1 MIIGLSTADPLL
13 MTEPGT
19 EMVDSINFPGDMRLW
34 ERKPPL
40 NGPEDRAA
48 KPNGIITIVELWN
61 RTTESS
67 YLSEDFLSWE
77 FFIDCVVIPI
87 IILFGLIGNGI
98 VLWVLGFKIKRNK
111 FAVYIL
117 NLAMADFLFLL
128 SLSVIL
134 ILYYLKRL
142 VFSSKASKH
151 ASLVSLF
158 LYLFGYNTSQYFLTA
173 ISAERSLSVLYPI
186 WYRCQRPKHLSNVLC
201 AVLWGLAF
209 LLAGTEYFI
218 CIDKSYLQKYS
229 EIQPRDCRA
238 VSIFTYTFHS
248 RVHFSNIKPF
258 YQIHYTVI
266 KLFIYS
272 PPLLTFMVFAPIMVT
287 SSLTLLIKVQR
298 SSLKRQPPKLYI
310 LVVVTVALFLICST
324 PCRVILF
331 IENYYEV
338 LLSEIFIS
346 CCILLSTISSSINP
360 FVYFYLGNHRRPRN
374 VGFFKEI
381 LQRVFK
387 DETES

>member
-1 MIIGLSTADPLL
+1 MTGLSTADPLL
-13 MTEPGT
+13 MMEPEA
-19 EMVDSINFPGDMRLW
+19 EMVEPTFSLQEKMSFNNILNWVW
-34 ERKPPL
+34 EPPL
-40 NGPEDRAA
+40 NKPEDWTA
-48 KPNGIITIVELWN
+48 KPSGITKIVELWN

-67 YLSEDFLSWE
+67 YLTDDFLSWE
-77 FFIDCVVIPI
+77 FFLDCVVIPV

-111 FAVYIL
+111 FTVYIL

-134 ILYYLKRL
+134 TLYYLKRL

-151 ASLVSLF
+151 AFLVSLF

-186 WYRCQRPKHLSNVLC
+186 WYRYQRPKHLSNVLC

-218 CIDKSYLQKYS
+218 CIDKSYLHKYLKIHS
-229 EIQPRDCRA
+229 SDCHA
-238 VSIFTYTFHS
+238 VSIFTF
-248 RVHFSNIKPF
+248 
-258 YQIHYTVI
+258 
-266 KLFIYS
+266 
-272 PPLLTFMVFAPIMVT
+272 LLTFMVFTPIMVT
-287 SSLTLLIKVQR
+287 FSLTLLIKIQR

-310 LVVVTVALFLICST
+310 LIVVTVALFLICST
-324 PCRVILF
+324 PFRVILF
-331 IENYYEV
+331 IQNYYECSF
-338 LLSEIFIS
+338 SEIFVS

-360 FVYFYLGNHRRPRN
+360 FVYFYLGNHRRPRT